1 MKEQLRDNPP
11 RFTGLSKGDSFQ
23 NQGQLLSDHFFDLPL
38 YFKEQQRIYTVT
50 MTSTDI
56 ANLTMANILTNLK
69 EIKEANNVTVHTGD
83 VEKANNSLS
92 NTFYLDYDFP
102 DLEMDFKSQ
111 VSLIILYSV
120 TTALSVCGNALVLVV
135 LTCGN
140 RSKTDLTKFLLNMAV
155 ADLFMACFCIPFSFT
170 NTMLGHWIFGEAMC
184 PIVLFIQVT
193 SVAVS
198 IFTNM
203 AIGIDR

>member
-1 MKEQLRDNPP
+1 M
-11 RFTGLSKGDSFQ
+11 
-23 NQGQLLSDHFFDLPL
+23 QLLSDHFFDLPL

-69 EIKEANNVTVHTGD
+69 EIKEANNVTVRTGD
-83 VEKANNSLS
+83 VEEANNSLS

-155 ADLFMACFCIPFSFT
+155 TDLFMACFCIPFSFT
-170 NTMLGHWIFGEAMC
+170 NTMLGHWIFGVAMC

>member
-1 MKEQLRDNPP
+1 MASTNIPN
-11 RFTGLSKGDSFQ
+11 FTI
-23 NQGQLLSDHFFDLPL
+23 P
-38 YFKEQQRIYTVT
+38 
-50 MTSTDI
+50 
-56 ANLTMANILTNLK
+56 NILVDLEK
-69 EIKEANNVTVHTGD
+69 IAELNNTS
-83 VEKANNSLS
+83 VEKDNAEDGNYTLP
-92 NTFYLDYDFP
+92 NTFYVDYDYP

-111 VSLIILYSV
+111 VSLITLYSI

-140 RSKTDLTKFLLNMAV
+140 RSKTDLTKFLLNMAI

-170 NTMLGHWIFGEAMC
+170 NTMLGHWIFGVAMC

-203 AIGIDR
+203 AIGIDK